1 MSYNPTK
8 EHPINGYTD
17 RRTRIICNNDK
28 LVEVWKKYTIDSH
41 FTSTIDKHSGDSIS
55 FIPLNPTIEEI
66 AFTWDKAN
74 NTYTY
79 IPNSIKPYRDFVENI
94 GQSYVD
100 TLVGVYAD
108 LTLLPEGSTAS
119 KQADLIGK
127 IMRDSIVY
135 NADPNWM
142 VERITPTINF
152 KFNTTDITKKIPA
165 NVIAF
170 EDPSK
175 SDLVPE
181 IAKGNRLDAIV
192 SFIDRLH
199 PNTSVELELDF
210 LERLDK
216 KVTLLEVQNKDLCN
230 ANSQDQEMAIRRR
243 TNSELAKLDIQLA
256 PIETKVRTFLRET
269 NLETHSIDIHN
280 TNGTI
285 STILL
290 ANVLD
295 DIGRVNKNIEDGKET
310 DYNKNIVRPLL
321 HYLLEE
327 ILLSDEGHILK
338 ALVKYYDPGINE
350 EYLNAFVKQYIPTL
364 DPNFTK
370 HQSTRAKK

>member
-1 MSYNPTK
+1 MPNTQTK
-8 EHPINGYTD
+8 TETPYPD
-17 RRTRIICNNDK
+17 SRCRLICNNDK
-28 LVEVWKKYTIDSH
+28 LVEAWKGYDKSLFVGQGSIDDAVNGTITEMAFVWD
-41 FTSTIDKHSGDSIS
+41 
-55 FIPLNPTIEEI
+55 EV
-66 AFTWDKAN
+66 N

-79 IPNSIKPYRDFVENI
+79 TPGTIKPRAYTFLEAEGQNQVNFIVDFYERN
-94 GQSYVD
+94 
-100 TLVGVYAD
+100 
-108 LTLLPEGSTAS
+108 TLLPEGSTAS
-119 KQADLIGK
+119 KKADLIGK

-142 VERITPTINF
+142 VERITPTIGF
-152 KFNTTDITKKIPA
+152 KFKDGEKKLPV

-170 EDPSK
+170 EDSSK
-175 SDLVPE
+175 SGLVPE
-181 IAKGNRLDAIV
+181 IGKGYRLNEII
-192 SFIDRLH
+192 SFVDRLH

-243 TNSELAKLDIQLA
+243 TNSELAKIDTQLA

-338 ALVKYYDPGINE
+338 ALVKYYDPGINQA
-350 EYLNAFVKQYIPTL
+350 YLDAFVAQYIPTL

-370 HQSTRAKK
+370 HLDN